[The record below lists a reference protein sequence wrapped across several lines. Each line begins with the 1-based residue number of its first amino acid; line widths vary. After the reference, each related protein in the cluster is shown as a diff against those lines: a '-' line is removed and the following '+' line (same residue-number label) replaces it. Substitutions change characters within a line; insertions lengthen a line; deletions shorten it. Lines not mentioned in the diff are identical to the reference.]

1 MHNSE
6 TQATLGTIQAKQK
19 KKRKKG
25 QFTSV
30 EYKTSNKNILY
41 RYSFSGRR

>member
-1 MHNSE
+1 M
-6 TQATLGTIQAKQK
+6 
-19 KKRKKG
+19 KG

-41 RYSFSGRR
+41 RYSFSGRRWKETSL